1 MTARAFLAD
10 HTKKEKET
18 ARKRGPSLQKKTKQL
33 GEIAR
38 IRTLT
43 LYEDPTHGVWHVAMH
58 CPTGK
63 SFPDLTALVNEFSK
77 GGEPPKVRDVGGCR
91 PGRAAI
97 ISRKTNNPGRHRR
110 ARNAADIPQSIY
122 DVPDD
127 DGGEILCSASITC
140 TSPSREAS
148 LDEYTVAEAVTVGEA
163 NTVGEADTVGE
174 TNMSGEINMIGETD
188 AVGETDYTVG
198 MEHTTIW
205 AEEMAGMEDTV
216 AWEADAGTG
225 VEGWDVGGLETE
237 NPDLAWDTS
246 TAPEVASHPL
256 QQNNTKHYETQQGE
270 LSRKWAWYALME
282 ALAQQRRLYFSLW

>member
-63 SFPDLTALVNEFSK
+63 SFPDLTALVNEFRK
-77 GGEPPKVRDVGGCR
+77 
-91 PGRAAI
+91 AANH
-97 ISRKTNNPGRHRR
+97 RK
-110 ARNAADIPQSIY
+110 ARKAADIPQSIY

-148 LDEYTVAEAVTVGEA
+148 LDEYTVAEAVTVGET

-225 VEGWDVGGLETE
+225 MEGWDVGGLETE
-237 NPDLAWDTS
+237 NPDLTWDTS
-246 TAPEVASHPL
+246 TAPEVASHLL
-256 QQNNTKHYETQQGE
+256 QQNNTKHYETPQGE